1 MNKTLKATLLTS
13 TLAVSLLA
21 GTTLANASTV
31 TAVKGDT
38 VWAFAQK
45 HHTSVDAI
53 AKASH
58 LANPALIQIGQ
69 TITIPDAQGSTAP
82 QPQPQSAA
90 PASQAT
96 SQAAPVLDA
105 NGDYVVVTGDT
116 LSTVSEKLGL
126 SMEQLVAA
134 NGLVNANFLSVGQVL
149 HTQVPVSQAPAASQA
164 PAVSQASAA
173 PSATLASQAPATISS
188 EAPASQNSQG
198 QVTDSTVAQTTSA
211 ATSAQVQTPQST
223 QSTTITPASTAPSA
237 APQLTQ
243 AQQTPASQAAPTTPA
258 PVTPA
263 ASAPVATD
271 ASSAGIAGFRQ
282 GINGYPA
289 GQCTSFVAGIL
300 QAEGI
305 PAWQFSYLGD
315 GANWGN
321 SARAK
326 GIAVNNQATA
336 GSVAYF
342 AYNHV
347 AYVTGVNG
355 DGTVNIIEGNFNG
368 LAYHAR
374 TISASEAAGYIHF

>member
-13 TLAVSLLA
+13 TLAVGLLA
-21 GTTLANASTV
+21 GTTAVNASTV

-69 TITIPDAQGSTAP
+69 TITIPDAQGSAAS

-90 PASQAT
+90 PASQAA

-149 HTQVPVSQAPAASQA
+149 HTQAPASQA

-173 PSATLASQAPATISS
+173 PSATLASQASAVISS
-188 EAPASQNSQG
+188 EAPASQNSQATESVAA
-198 QVTDSTVAQTTSA
+198 QSTPA
-211 ATSAQVQTPQST
+211 ATSAQVQSPQST
-223 QSTTITPASTAPSA
+223 TVTPASAAPSA
-237 APQLTQ
+237 ASQAIQTQ
-243 AQQTPASQAAPTTPA
+243 QPQQTLASQAAPAPTTPA
-258 PVTPA
+258 PA
-263 ASAPVATD
+263 AAAPVATD

-326 GIAVNNQATA
+326 GIAVNNQASA

-355 DGTVNIIEGNFNG
+355 NGTVNIIEGNFNG